1 MSQAALLF
9 DLDGTMLV
17 SDPIHEAVFAE
28 IWAEHGLSV
37 PDDFYMSQ
45 IHGRLNIDI
54 FSDFLPDHPDPEGL
68 GVEKE
73 ARFRDRLPRPYPAM
87 PGLFALLER
96 AQAEGW
102 ALAVVTNA
110 PRLNAEAMLEAIG
123 LRDAFQTIVC
133 GDECVR
139 GKPDPAP
146 YLEAM
151 RQVGATPET
160 SIAFE
165 DSPSGVRAAAASGA
179 FTIGIRS
186 ALDDQTL
193 RAAGANASITDFTD
207 PALSDHLER
216 LKGVA
221 V

>member
-1 MSQAALLF
+1 MSQPALLF

-45 IHGRLNIDI
+45 IHGRLNFDI
-54 FSDFLPDHPDPEGL
+54 FSEFLPDHPDPAAL
-68 GVEKE
+68 GDDKE

-87 PGLFALLER
+87 PGLTTLIAT
-96 AQAEGW
+96 AQGQGW

-110 PRLNAEAMLEAIG
+110 TRLNAEAMLEAIG
-123 LRDAFQTIVC
+123 LTEAFQTVVC
-133 GDECVR
+133 GDECAR

-151 RQVGATPET
+151 RQLGATPET
-160 SIAFE
+160 CIAFE

-193 RAAGANASITDFTD
+193 RAAGANASVTDFTD
-207 PALSDHLER
+207 PALSDYLER
-216 LKGVA
+216 LKGVTA
-221 V
+221 